1 MESSV
6 RAKFICSCTKI
17 CPMPTDVTYP
27 ILNAQRAT
35 ELLEIAKSYDN
46 DTAFPA
52 AELKEIGV
60 LLSQVIGDDKFV
72 GSAEDVAPTADLL
85 NAFMLLLICQEPTS
99 PAAAQSAL
107 HIASLGA
114 LAGNPAITS
123 RGFRLASRYYDAL
136 QDSEKAWAYAKKAA
150 QAGDDAQLIKLQN
163 IAEQKRAAEEALAA
177 QQAQAAEA
185 EETAELEP
193 EEPEERERTGT
204 LEEQLNKLRDRLET
218 AKSENVK
225 EHSEEFVDINRQV
238 QLAAFSEENS
248 LPASPVSAAPNPS
261 TALAKALSILL
272 ESAVGAL
279 WACPSFA
286 TRSHV
291 ANKSNEILRKYHLS
305 PEYATLPAG
314 MLARFYADAAG
325 NNTDTTGETAADFYG
340 LAAKEYSRS
349 GNEARELEMLLRKVE
364 VFLIDNDRDEAHD
377 ILASRYVNA
386 LKYTELPIAARWT
399 VLFSETLRTEAE
411 NMFKSTQVLM
421 DFLGRHPIA
430 SARSPL
436 DFNALAEVV
445 ELLGDRYTSANDTVT
460 AREKYR
466 VAYELFNTANNQEA
480 LAALAK
486 KA

>member
-1 MESSV
+1 M
-6 RAKFICSCTKI
+6 
-17 CPMPTDVTYP
+17 TYP

-52 AELKEIGV
+52 AELKEIGA

-123 RGFRLASRYYDAL
+123 RGFRLASLYYDAL

-163 IAEQKRAAEEALAA
+163 IAEQKRAAEEAVRARAQEERAKAAEAALAA

-314 MLARFYADAAG
+314 MLARFYADAAR
-325 NNTDTTGETAADFYG
+325 NNTDTTGESAADFYG

-436 DFNALAEVV
+436 DFNALAEVF
-445 ELLGDRYTSANDTVT
+445 ELLGDRYTSANDTVV

-466 VAYELFNTANNQEA
+466 VAYELFNKANNQEA

>member
-1 MESSV
+1 
-6 RAKFICSCTKI
+6 
-17 CPMPTDVTYP
+17 MPTDVTYP
-27 ILNAQRAT
+27 ILSAQRAT
-35 ELLEIAKSYDN
+35 ELLDIAKSYDN

-52 AELKEIGV
+52 AELKEIGA

-163 IAEQKRAAEEALAA
+163 IAEQKRAAEEAVRARAQEAERAKAAEAALAA

-185 EETAELEP
+185 EETAELKP

-204 LEEQLNKLRDRLET
+204 LEEQLNELRDRLET
-218 AKSENVK
+218 AKRENVK

-238 QLAAFSEENS
+238 QLAAFSEEDS
-248 LPASPVSAAPNPS
+248 LPASPVSAVPNPNS
-261 TALAKALSILL
+261 ALAKALSILL

-291 ANKSNEILRKYHLS
+291 ANKSNEILCKYHLS

-340 LAAKEYSRS
+340 LAAKEYSRN

-436 DFNALAEVV
+436 DFNALAEVF

-466 VAYELFNTANNQEA
+466 VAYELFNKANNQEA

>member
-1 MESSV
+1 
-6 RAKFICSCTKI
+6 
-17 CPMPTDVTYP
+17 MPTDVTYP

-52 AELKEIGV
+52 AELKEIGA

-107 HIASLGA
+107 RIASLGA

-123 RGFRLASRYYDAL
+123 RGFRLASLYYDAL

-163 IAEQKRAAEEALAA
+163 IAEQKRAAEEAVRARAQEERAKAAEAALAA

-305 PEYATLPAG
+305 PEYSTLPAG

-340 LAAKEYSRS
+340 LAAKEYSRN

>member
-1 MESSV
+1 M
-6 RAKFICSCTKI
+6 
-17 CPMPTDVTYP
+17 
-27 ILNAQRAT
+27 
-35 ELLEIAKSYDN
+35 
-46 DTAFPA
+46 
-52 AELKEIGV
+52 
-60 LLSQVIGDDKFV
+60 
-72 GSAEDVAPTADLL
+72 
-85 NAFMLLLICQEPTS
+85 
-99 PAAAQSAL
+99 
-107 HIASLGA
+107 
-114 LAGNPAITS
+114 
-123 RGFRLASRYYDAL
+123 
-136 QDSEKAWAYAKKAA
+136 
-150 QAGDDAQLIKLQN
+150 
-163 IAEQKRAAEEALAA
+163 
-177 QQAQAAEA
+177 
-185 EETAELEP
+185 
-193 EEPEERERTGT
+193 
-204 LEEQLNKLRDRLET
+204 
-218 AKSENVK
+218 
-225 EHSEEFVDINRQV
+225 
-238 QLAAFSEENS
+238 
-248 LPASPVSAAPNPS
+248 PNPNS
-261 TALAKALSILL
+261 ALAKALSILL

-340 LAAKEYSRS
+340 LAAKEYSRN

-421 DFLGRHPIA
+421 DFLSRHPIA

>member
-1 MESSV
+1 
-6 RAKFICSCTKI
+6 
-17 CPMPTDVTYP
+17 MPTDVTYP

-52 AELKEIGV
+52 AELKEIGA

-123 RGFRLASRYYDAL
+123 RGFRLASLYYDAL

-163 IAEQKRAAEEALAA
+163 IAEQKRAAEEAVRARAQEERAKAAEAALAA

-291 ANKSNEILRKYHLS
+291 ANKSNEILCKYHLS

-340 LAAKEYSRS
+340 LAAKEYSRN

-436 DFNALAEVV
+436 DCNALAEVV

>member
-1 MESSV
+1 
-6 RAKFICSCTKI
+6 
-17 CPMPTDVTYP
+17 MPTDVTYP
-27 ILNAQRAT
+27 ILDAQRAT
-35 ELLEIAKSYDN
+35 ALLDIAKSYDN

-52 AELKEIGV
+52 AELKEIGA

-72 GSAEDVAPTADLL
+72 GSAEDVTPTADLL
-85 NAFMLLLICQEPTS
+85 NAFMLLLIWQDPSS

-123 RGFRLASRYYDAL
+123 RGFRLASLYYDAL

-163 IAEQKRAAEEALAA
+163 IAEQKRAAEEAVRARAQEERAKAAEAALAA

-204 LEEQLNKLRDRLET
+204 LEEQLNELRDRLEI
-218 AKSENVK
+218 AKRENAK

-238 QLAAFSEENS
+238 QLAAFSEEDS
-248 LPASPVSAAPNPS
+248 LPASPISAAPNPS

-314 MLARFYADAAG
+314 MLARFYADAAR
-325 NNTDTTGETAADFYG
+325 NNTDTTSETAADFYR
-340 LAAKEYSRS
+340 LAAKEYSRN

-421 DFLGRHPIA
+421 DFLSRHPIA

>member
-1 MESSV
+1 
-6 RAKFICSCTKI
+6 
-17 CPMPTDVTYP
+17 MPTDVTYP

-163 IAEQKRAAEEALAA
+163 IAEQKRAAEEAVRARAQEAERAKAAEAALAA

-185 EETAELEP
+185 EETAELKP

-204 LEEQLNKLRDRLET
+204 LEEQLNELRDRLET
-218 AKSENVK
+218 AKRENVK

-238 QLAAFSEENS
+238 QLAAFSEEDS
-248 LPASPVSAAPNPS
+248 LPASPVSAVPNPNS
-261 TALAKALSILL
+261 ALAKALSILL

-291 ANKSNEILRKYHLS
+291 ANKSNEILCKYHLS

-340 LAAKEYSRS
+340 LAAKEYSRN

>member
-1 MESSV
+1 
-6 RAKFICSCTKI
+6 
-17 CPMPTDVTYP
+17 MPTDVTYP

-163 IAEQKRAAEEALAA
+163 IAEQKRAAEEAVRARAQEAERAKAAEAALAA

-185 EETAELEP
+185 EETAELKP

-204 LEEQLNKLRDRLET
+204 LEEQLNELRDRLEI
-218 AKSENVK
+218 AKRENVK

-238 QLAAFSEENS
+238 QLAAFSEEDS
-248 LPASPVSAAPNPS
+248 LPASPVGVAPNPS

-445 ELLGDRYTSANDTVT
+445 ELLGDRYTSANDAVT

>member
-1 MESSV
+1 
-6 RAKFICSCTKI
+6 
-17 CPMPTDVTYP
+17 MPTDVTYP

-52 AELKEIGV
+52 AELKEIGA

-123 RGFRLASRYYDAL
+123 RGFRLASLYYDAL

-163 IAEQKRAAEEALAA
+163 IAEQKRAAEEAVRARAQEEERAKAAEAALAA

-340 LAAKEYSRS
+340 LAAKEYSRN

-421 DFLGRHPIA
+421 DFLSRHPIA

-466 VAYELFNTANNQEA
+466 VAYELFNKANNQEA